1 MLNYTRFG
9 IACWL
14 LLWTWLYILAIQ
26 TQESIHCNWILEQN
40 NMWNCF
46 VHVCIGKHSILQLD
60 KITHDKTVNII
71 YRLFCLILQEGI
83 LDLESEDSDD
93 DEIRAL
99 KAQLRRVKQDQRK
112 YEYADDMDDQSG
124 EEDEEEGWC
133 LCSSLVKKTFCLKI
147 ILFVTDFQLNK
158 I

>member
-1 MLNYTRFG
+1 
-9 IACWL
+9 
-14 LLWTWLYILAIQ
+14 
-26 TQESIHCNWILEQN
+26 
-40 NMWNCF
+40 MWNCF
-46 VHVCIGKHSILQLD
+46 VHVCIGKYSILQLD

-133 LCSSLVKKTFCLKI
+133 LCSSLVKKTF
-147 ILFVTDFQLNK
+147 LFEDYLVCYGFSVK
-158 I
+158 